1 MNLKNTKENGESAYA
16 KIIAENGRSFYIKE
30 DSSLE
35 IDIGREKKDDPN
47 YFCLADQN
55 TISKKHAQIAWDITG
70 HGFFIK
76 NLSKNKIQ
84 VNNEDLTNNSEPY
97 RLKNMS
103 LIVISKIRMW
113 FLLPQDT
120 TE

>member
-1 MNLKNTKENGESAYA
+1 MNLKQKAGAGPAAYA
-16 KIIAENGRSFYIKE
+16 KLVAENGREFFIKE

-35 IDIGREKKDDPN
+35 VDIGREKRDNDLN

-55 TISKKHAQIAWDITG
+55 TISKKHAQISWDVSK

-84 VNNEDLTNNSEPY
+84 VNNEDLTMNAEPY
-97 RLKNMS
+97 RLTNMC
-103 LIVISKIRMW
+103 LIVISKIKMY
-113 FLLPQDT
+113 FLLPL
-120 TE
+120 E